1 MITDPGYVP
10 VPDVKIDFSD
20 TGSRKIRDDDWT
32 VCQVDILRFHRIY
45 IIFSS
50 DAKCGDHLEHI
61 TAKSANAAF
70 AKWTITAHGL
80 IIVSGR
86 KIRGKFESELVIQ
99 AYTDPWNSRT
109 YFTD

>member
-32 VCQVDILRFHRIY
+32 VCQVSILQRLHRIS
-45 IIFSS
+45 IIFCS

-80 IIVSGR
+80 IIASGR
-86 KIRGKFESELVIQ
+86 KIRGKFESGLVIQ
-99 AYTDPWNSRT
+99 ANTDP
-109 YFTD
+109 

>member
-32 VCQVDILRFHRIY
+32 VCQVIVPQYRRIY
-45 IIFSS
+45 KMYSS
-50 DAKCGDHLEHI
+50 DAKCGGHHAHTI
-61 TAKSANAAF
+61 VKSANAVF

-80 IIVSGR
+80 IIVWGR
-86 KIRGKFESELVIQ
+86 KIRGKIASGVETQ
-99 AYTDPWNSRT
+99 AYTDP
-109 YFTD
+109 